1 MAIYEYDGH
10 VGLNAISKAVGIPA
24 PTIAYRVRIQGLTL
38 EQALTNQKHKIVNKQ
53 VRRKRGE
60 YRPREE
66 KKNYVGIKYPDLM
79 SPSWRLALGIGKDLG
94 AEQGK

>member
-1 MAIYEYDGH
+1 MAIYEHEGH
-10 VGLNAISKAVGIPA
+10 VGLHAISKAVGIPA
-24 PTIAYRVRIQGLTL
+24 STLAYRVRIQGLTL

-60 YRPREE
+60 YEPRQE